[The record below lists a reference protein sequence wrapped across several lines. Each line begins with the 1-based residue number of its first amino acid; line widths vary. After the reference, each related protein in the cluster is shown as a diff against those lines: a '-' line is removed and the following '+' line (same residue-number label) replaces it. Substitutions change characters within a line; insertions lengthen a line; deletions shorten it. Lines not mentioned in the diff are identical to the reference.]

1 MSNVSNLRTRI
12 GEYLLNREL
21 KKNKRSPIVCNIN
34 KAKKIGVIFNASLS
48 LNFEIIKEFVKNL
61 DKKGIN
67 VQAIGYIDN
76 KSLIDSY
83 LHRKGFGFF
92 TGKDLSWF
100 YKPKGE
106 KIESFIKS
114 DFDVLINLSLEK
126 YLPID
131 YVTVLSKAKFKVGKF
146 IEKSSPLDFMIDTH
160 KEMDTLKKVKKEVKI
175 KDGKKHKNNDLDNEM
190 DLKAQDEIQLNF
202 LINQIIH
209 YLSILN
215 N

>member
-1 MSNVSNLRTRI
+1 MSNNSNLRTQI
-12 GEYLLNREL
+12 GEYFLKREL
-21 KKNKRSPIVCNIN
+21 KNNKRTPLVCNIN
-34 KAKKIGVIFNASLS
+34 KAKKVGVIFNASLV
-48 LNFEIIKEFVKNL
+48 LNFEIIKDFVKDL
-61 DKKGIN
+61 SKKGIHVN
-67 VQAIGYIDN
+67 AIGYIDN

-92 TGKDLSWF
+92 TGKDLSLF

-106 KIESFIKS
+106 KIEEFVNS
-114 DFDVLINLSLEK
+114 DFDLLINLSLEK

-131 YVTVLSKAKFKVGKF
+131 YVTALSKAKFKVGKF
-146 IEKSSPLDFMIDTH
+146 IDQSSPLDFMIDTH
-160 KEMDTLKKVKKEVKI
+160 KEMDTLKKVKKEVETKTH
-175 KDGKKHKNNDLDNEM
+175 KTNKNNELDNEM
-190 DLKAQDEIQLNF
+190 DVKAQNEIQLNF

>member
-1 MSNVSNLRTRI
+1 MGNESNLRVRI

-21 KKNKRSPIVCNIN
+21 KKNKRTPLVCNIN
-34 KAKKIGVIFNASLS
+34 KAKKVGVLFNASLS
-48 LNFEIIKEFVKNL
+48 LNFEIIKNFVKDL
-61 DKKGIN
+61 SKKGVEVN
-67 VQAIGYIDN
+67 AFGYIDN

-92 TGKDLSWF
+92 TGKDLSFF

-106 KIESFIKS
+106 KIEAFINN
-114 DFDVLINLSLEK
+114 DFDLLINLSLDK

-131 YVTVLSKAKFKVGKF
+131 YVTGLSKAKFKVGKF
-146 IEKSSPLDFMIDTH
+146 IEETSPLDFMIDTH
-160 KEMDTLKKVKKEVKI
+160 KEMDTLKKVKKEVESK
-175 KDGKKHKNNDLDNEM
+175 GTNYKKANDLDSEM
-190 DLKAQDEIQLNF
+190 DKKARNEIQLNF

-209 YLSILN
+209 YLSIIN